1 MNDKVRST
9 IKEAPLAPGVYVFKN
24 SDGIVI
30 YVGKAKNLRN
40 RLKNYVSKDADTK
53 LRALQ
58 DHMASLEVIRTASEV
73 EALILESNLVKKYKP
88 RYNIQL
94 KDDKAYPYIKI
105 NTKREWP
112 RLEFVRRVSSDG
124 ALYFGPYTSSRVLK
138 ELMSVLN
145 KAFPLRKCSDTVF
158 KVAKRPCLNYEI
170 GRCSAPCGGLIKRDE
185 YQGILDGVISVLKG
199 KTKSVIN
206 ALEKEMLMASDSLNF
221 EEAAKARERVKA
233 LTSLAEGQAVVIP
246 GDDRDIDV
254 ISAAQTSGLTAFNI
268 MFIRKGAL
276 IGQANFAV
284 ESDNVVEAAIRFI
297 VDYYM
302 RNMVPDEILFP
313 FIIDDASI
321 IDLIKQ
327 RAFKKVKILSRPPRE
342 LKKIKSVGEQNL
354 EFYMKNYSGQGSKW
368 KVISDELSK
377 LLGASTPV
385 LSVECFDMSN
395 ISGTGCVGAK
405 VRFDAGTPSKDN
417 YRKYKIKGDFKGD
430 DLKMMR
436 EVLSRRVKRI
446 DEDPLSDL
454 VLIDG
459 GRTQLHTVH
468 SVFADNGLKKYNLCS
483 IAKDKAVSRGL
494 SNDKIYYIDVDGL
507 VTRLNVSQT
516 LLNFL
521 KQVRDEAH
529 RFVIKYHRELREKR
543 SFE

>member
-1 MNDKVRST
+1 MNDKVRSI
-9 IKEAPLAPGVYVFKN
+9 IKETPLAPGVYVFKN

-40 RLKNYVSKDADTK
+40 RLKNYVGKDADIK
-53 LRALQ
+53 LKALQ
-58 DHMASLEVIRTASEV
+58 DHIALLEVIRTANEV

-105 NTKREWP
+105 NTKRDWP
-112 RLEFVRRVSSDG
+112 RLEFVRRVSPDG

-138 ELMSVLN
+138 ELMTVLN

-158 KVAKRPCLNYEI
+158 KTAKRPCLNYEI
-170 GRCSAPCGGLIKRDE
+170 GRCMAPCAGLIKRDE

-199 KTKSVIN
+199 NTNSVIN
-206 ALEKEMLMASDSLNF
+206 ALEKEMLMASDSLDF

-233 LTSLAEGQAVVIP
+233 LKSLAEGMAVVIP

-254 ISAAQTSGLTAFNI
+254 ISVSKSSGLIAFNI
-268 MFIRKGAL
+268 MFLRKGAL

-284 ESDNVVEAAIRFI
+284 ESDDVVEAAIRFI

-313 FIIDDASI
+313 FIIDDDSI
-321 IDLIKQ
+321 IDFIKK
-327 RAFKKVKILSRPPRE
+327 RTPKKVKILSRAGKD
-342 LKKIKSVGEQNL
+342 LKKIKALGEQNL
-354 EFYMKNYSGQGSKW
+354 ELYVRNYSGQGSKW
-368 KVISDELSK
+368 KIISDELSK
-377 LLGASTPV
+377 LLGTSTPV
-385 LSVECFDMSN
+385 FSVECFDMSN

-405 VRFDAGTPSKDN
+405 VRFDAGTPSKGN

-430 DLKMMR
+430 DLKMMH
-436 EVLSRRVKRI
+436 EVLSRRIARL

-468 SVFADNGLKKYNLCS
+468 SVFTNNGIKRYNLCS
-483 IAKDKAVSRGL
+483 IAKDKTVSRGL
-494 SNDKIYYIDVDGL
+494 SKDKIYHIDADGL